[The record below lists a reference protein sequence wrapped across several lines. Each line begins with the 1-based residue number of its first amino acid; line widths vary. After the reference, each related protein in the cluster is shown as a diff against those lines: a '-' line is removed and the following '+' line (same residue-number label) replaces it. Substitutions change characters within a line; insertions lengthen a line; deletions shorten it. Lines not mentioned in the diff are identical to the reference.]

1 MKYVLVDHSKLG
13 RYSGFAEIS
22 ENYGKYLA
30 EMNIPDIHFVYMV
43 PRRFFGHFGD
53 NVNYISFENP
63 MEDLRKLGVKI
74 DLWHSTDQLFKFR
87 LHQKGMKQLLTVH
100 DLINFQKKKGIHKIK
115 HLLKFRWRV
124 THSHCI
130 SVISDYVKKELHSYG
145 IARNL
150 PVVEIPNAVRELEN
164 DPRVKPSFVG
174 ENDKFFFAIGQVCP
188 RKNFESIVAMMRE
201 FPEYKLFICGVCDSR
216 YAREFKSALADS
228 PESDRIVMTG
238 GVSDEEKNWMYAHC
252 EAFLMPSLMEGFGL
266 PVVEAMRFGKP
277 VFCAN
282 ATSLPEVGDK
292 YAYYWNDFTPEAM
305 AKVVR
310 EGLASFSYE
319 TDGLAEM
326 EYSKKYSYQQFTRMY
341 VELYRKILRAGETSV
356 DISLKSILQAPL
368 VAESLLSPSVSE

>member
-1 MKYVLVDHSKLG
+1 
-13 RYSGFAEIS
+13 
-22 ENYGKYLA
+22 
-30 EMNIPDIHFVYMV
+30 MV
-43 PRRFFGHFGD
+43 PRRYFGHFGD
-53 NVNYISFENP
+53 NVSYISFENP
-63 MEDLRKLGVKI
+63 LEDLHRLGIKI
-74 DLWHSTDQLFKFR
+74 DLWHATDQLFKFR
-87 LHQKGMKQLLTVH
+87 PHQKGMKQLLTVH

-130 SVISDYVKKELHSYG
+130 SVISDYVKDELLSYG
-145 IARNL
+145 IARNI
-150 PVVEIPNAVRELEN
+150 PVVEIPNGVRELEN

-201 FPEYKLFICGVCDSR
+201 FPEYKLFIGGVCDSR
-216 YAREFKSALADS
+216 YAREFKSALAES

-238 GVSDEEKNWMYAHC
+238 GISDEEKNWMYAHC

-292 YAYYWNDFTPEAM
+292 YAYYWNDFAPEAM

-310 EGLASFSYE
+310 DGLASFSYE
-319 TDGLAEM
+319 TDGIAEI

-341 VELYRKILRAGETSV
+341 VELYRKILRAGESSH
-356 DISLKSILQAPL
+356 DISLESILQGAHAP
-368 VAESLLSPSVSE
+368 ESLLSASVSE

>member
-22 ENYGKYLA
+22 ENYGKCLA
-30 EMNIPDIHFVYMV
+30 ELNLPDIHFVYMV
-43 PRRFFGHFGD
+43 PRRYFGHFGD
-53 NVNYISFENP
+53 NVSYISFENP
-63 MEDLRKLGVKI
+63 LEDLHRLGIKI
-74 DLWHSTDQLFKFR
+74 DLWHATDQLFKFR
-87 LHQKGMKQLLTVH
+87 PHQKGMKQLLTVH

-130 SVISDYVKKELHSYG
+130 SVISDYVKDELLSYG
-145 IARNL
+145 IARNI
-150 PVVEIPNAVRELEN
+150 PVVEIPNGVRELEN

-201 FPEYKLFICGVCDSR
+201 FPEYKLFIGGVCDSR
-216 YAREFKSALADS
+216 YAREFKSALAES

-238 GVSDEEKNWMYAHC
+238 GISDEEKNWMYAHC

-292 YAYYWNDFTPEAM
+292 YAYYWNDFAPEAM

-310 EGLASFSYE
+310 DGLASFSYE
-319 TDGLAEM
+319 TDGIAEI

-341 VELYRKILRAGETSV
+341 VELYRKILRAGESSH
-356 DISLKSILQAPL
+356 DISLESILQGAHAP
-368 VAESLLSPSVSE
+368 ESLLSASVSE

>member
-22 ENYGKYLA
+22 ENYGKCLA
-30 EMNIPDIHFVYMV
+30 ELNLPDIHFVYMV
-43 PRRFFGHFGD
+43 PRRYFGHFGD
-53 NVNYISFENP
+53 NVSYISFENP
-63 MEDLRKLGVKI
+63 LEDLHRLGIKI
-74 DLWHSTDQLFKFR
+74 DLWHATNQLFKFR

-130 SVISDYVKKELHSYG
+130 SVISDYVKDELLSYG
-145 IARNL
+145 IARNI
-150 PVVEIPNAVRELEN
+150 PIVEIPNAVRELEN

-201 FPEYKLFICGVCDSR
+201 FPEYKLFIGGVCDSR
-216 YAREFKSALADS
+216 YAREFKSALAES
-228 PESDRIVMTG
+228 PEPDRIVMTG
-238 GVSDEEKNWMYAHC
+238 GISDEEKNWMYAHC

-266 PVVEAMRFGKP
+266 SVVEAMRFGKP

-292 YAYYWNDFTPEAM
+292 YAYYWNDFAPEAM

-310 EGLASFSYE
+310 DGLASFSYE
-319 TDGLAEM
+319 TDGIAEI

-341 VELYRKILRAGETSV
+341 VELYRKILRAGESSH
-356 DISLKSILQAPL
+356 DISLESILQGAHAP
-368 VAESLLSPSVSE
+368 ESLLSASVSE

>member
-13 RYSGFAEIS
+13 RYSGFAEIC
-22 ENYGKYLA
+22 ENYGKCLA
-30 EMNIPDIHFVYMV
+30 EMNLPDIHFVYMV
-43 PRRFFGHFGD
+43 PRRYFGHFGD
-53 NVNYISFENP
+53 NVSYISFENP
-63 MEDLRKLGVKI
+63 LEDLRQLGIKI
-74 DLWHSTDQLFKFR
+74 DLWHATDQLFKFR

-124 THSHCI
+124 NHSHCV
-130 SVISDYVKKELHSYG
+130 SVISDYVKDELHSYG

-150 PVVEIPNAVRELEN
+150 PVVEIPNGVRDLEN

-174 ENDKFFFAIGQVCP
+174 ENDRFLFAIGQVCP

-201 FPEYKLFICGVCDSR
+201 FPEYKLYISGVCDSR
-216 YAREFKSALADS
+216 YAREFKTTLAKS
-228 PESDRIVMTG
+228 PEKDRVVMTG
-238 GVSDEEKNWMYAHC
+238 GISDEEKNWMYAHC

-292 YAYYWNDFTPEAM
+292 YAYYWNDFAPEAM
-305 AKVVR
+305 AEVVR
-310 EGLASFSYE
+310 DGLASFSYE
-319 TDGLAEM
+319 TDGVAEI

-341 VELYRKILRAGETSV
+341 VDLYRKILRAGESSH
-356 DISLKSILQAPL
+356 DISLKSILQGALAP
-368 VAESLLSPSVSE
+368 ESLLSASVSE

>member
-1 MKYVLVDHSKLG
+1 M
-13 RYSGFAEIS
+13 
-22 ENYGKYLA
+22 
-30 EMNIPDIHFVYMV
+30 
-43 PRRFFGHFGD
+43 
-53 NVNYISFENP
+53 
-63 MEDLRKLGVKI
+63 
-74 DLWHSTDQLFKFR
+74 
-87 LHQKGMKQLLTVH
+87 
-100 DLINFQKKKGIHKIK
+100 
-115 HLLKFRWRV
+115 LKFRWRV

-130 SVISDYVKKELHSYG
+130 SVISDYVKDELHSYG

-150 PVVEIPNAVRELEN
+150 PVVEIPNGVRELEN

-216 YAREFKSALADS
+216 YARAFKSALADS

-238 GVSDEEKNWMYAHC
+238 GISDEEKNWMYAHC

-292 YAYYWNDFTPEAM
+292 YAYYWNDFAPEAM

-310 EGLASFSYE
+310 DGLASFSYK
-319 TDGLAEM
+319 TDGVAEI

-341 VELYRKILRAGETSV
+341 VELYRKILRAGESSH
-356 DISLKSILQAPL
+356 DISLKSILQGALAP
-368 VAESLLSPSVSE
+368 ESLLSASVSE

>member
-22 ENYGKYLA
+22 ENYGKCLA
-30 EMNIPDIHFVYMV
+30 ELNLPDIHFVYMV
-43 PRRFFGHFGD
+43 PRRYFGHFGD
-53 NVNYISFENP
+53 NVSYISFENP
-63 MEDLRKLGVKI
+63 LEDLHRLGIKI
-74 DLWHSTDQLFKFR
+74 DLWHATDQLFKFR

-130 SVISDYVKKELHSYG
+130 SVISDYVKDELLSYG
-145 IARNL
+145 IARNI
-150 PVVEIPNAVRELEN
+150 PIVEIPNAVRELEN

-201 FPEYKLFICGVCDSR
+201 FPEYKLFIGGVCDSR
-216 YAREFKSALADS
+216 YAREFKSALAES

-238 GVSDEEKNWMYAHC
+238 GISDEEKNWMYAHC

-292 YAYYWNDFTPEAM
+292 YAYYWNDFAPEAM

-310 EGLASFSYE
+310 DGLASFSYE
-319 TDGLAEM
+319 TDGIAEI

-341 VELYRKILRAGETSV
+341 VELYRKILRAGESSH
-356 DISLKSILQAPL
+356 DISLKSILQGALAP
-368 VAESLLSPSVSE
+368 ESLLSASVSE

>member
-53 NVNYISFENP
+53 NVSYISFENP

-216 YAREFKSALADS
+216 YARKFKSALADS

>member
-22 ENYGKYLA
+22 ENYGKCLA
-30 EMNIPDIHFVYMV
+30 ELNLPDIHFVYMV
-43 PRRFFGHFGD
+43 PRRYFGHFGD
-53 NVNYISFENP
+53 NVSYISFENP
-63 MEDLRKLGVKI
+63 LEDLHRLGIKI
-74 DLWHSTDQLFKFR
+74 DLWYATDQLFKFR

-130 SVISDYVKKELHSYG
+130 SVISDYVKDELLSYG
-145 IARNL
+145 IARNI
-150 PVVEIPNAVRELEN
+150 PIVEIPNAVRELEN

-201 FPEYKLFICGVCDSR
+201 FPEYKLFIGGVCDSR
-216 YAREFKSALADS
+216 YAREFKSALAES

-238 GVSDEEKNWMYAHC
+238 GISDEEKNWMYAHC

-292 YAYYWNDFTPEAM
+292 YAYYWNDFAPEAM

-310 EGLASFSYE
+310 DGLASFSYE
-319 TDGLAEM
+319 TDGIAEI

-341 VELYRKILRAGETSV
+341 VELYRKILRAGESSH
-356 DISLKSILQAPL
+356 DISLESILQGALAP
-368 VAESLLSPSVSE
+368 ESLLSASVLE